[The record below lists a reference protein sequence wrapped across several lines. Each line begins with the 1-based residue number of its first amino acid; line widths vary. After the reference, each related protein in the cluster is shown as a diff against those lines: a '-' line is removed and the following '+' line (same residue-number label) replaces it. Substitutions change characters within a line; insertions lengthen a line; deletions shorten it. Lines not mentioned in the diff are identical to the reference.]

1 MHDLSSTACL
11 GRSYKVPKVKSMA
24 LFTKVMVG
32 TRPLAALSKR
42 ASEEAN
48 RRFELLNEPM
58 RTTKIRGSAV
68 SCVIC
73 CELNAPDATQN
84 RASKTQRHKG
94 PIALSHWT
102 ISAVVTRA
110 ISATLACG
118 RPSQLVGLSATGV
131 RAQCPA
137 ECLGLL
143 CAALRRPRQLV
154 SIEVR
159 FVGDR
164 DALACAA
171 PLLGNGGSAP
181 LRSHHR

>member
-84 RASKTQRHKG
+84 RASKTQRSNRAFSLDYFRG
-94 PIALSHWT
+94 CNPRDISH
-102 ISAVVTRA
+102 S
-110 ISATLACG
+110 C
-118 RPSQLVGLSATGV
+118 
-131 RAQCPA
+131 
-137 ECLGLL
+137 
-143 CAALRRPRQLV
+143 
-154 SIEVR
+154 
-159 FVGDR
+159 
-164 DALACAA
+164 
-171 PLLGNGGSAP
+171 
-181 LRSHHR
+181 